1 MKKLLLF
8 VIFIFCAFNIL
19 YAQEGNSLTDNP
31 IKVTEYVTDLTGT
44 LKTDELSALRMK
56 LRKFFDSTST
66 QIVVLIIPSLNGE
79 PVENVANA
87 IFRFNGIGTKSKNNG
102 VLLLISKGDR
112 KIRLEVGYGLEGIM
126 PDAISKQIIKNDI
139 GPELKKDNY
148 FKGIENGVNAIIAIS
163 SGEYKA
169 SPKQAEDHTSE
180 NIVFLVIVIIFV
192 GIIGLII
199 FLVVKKSKNITWT
212 KSSGSSSGYYSS
224 SSSSDSSWSS
234 SGSSDSSSSSDSGFT
249 GGGGDSGGGGA
260 SGDY

>member
-102 VLLLISKGDR
+102 VLLLISKGER

-126 PDAISKQIIKNDI
+126 PDAISKQIIKNNI
-139 GPELKKDNY
+139 GPELKKDNFY
-148 FKGIENGVNAIIAIS
+148 KGIDNGINAIIAVTK
-163 SGEYKA
+163 GEYSVDAKKQTENTDWA
-169 SPKQAEDHTSE
+169 S
-180 NIVFLVIVIIFV
+180 IVIAIV
-192 GIIGLII
+192 
-199 FLVVKKSKNITWT
+199 LVVMGLGVVLILFLARKGRNITWT
-212 KSSGSSSGYYSS
+212 KSSGSSSGYYH
-224 SSSSDSSWSS
+224 SDSSSHS
-234 SGSSDSSSSSDSGFT
+234 SGSSSYDSSSSDSGFS

>member
-126 PDAISKQIIKNDI
+126 PDAISKQIIKNNI
-139 GPELKKDNY
+139 GPELKKDNFY
-148 FKGIENGVNAIIAIS
+148 KGIDNGINAIIAVTK
-163 SGEYKA
+163 GEYSVDAKKQSESTDWA
-169 SPKQAEDHTSE
+169 S
-180 NIVFLVIVIIFV
+180 IVVAIFLVIM
-192 GIIGLII
+192 GLG
-199 FLVVKKSKNITWT
+199 VVLILYWARKGRNITWT
-212 KSSGSSSGYYSS
+212 KSSGSSSSYYH
-224 SSSSDSSWSS
+224 SDSSSHS
-234 SGSSDSSSSSDSGFT
+234 SGSSSYDSSSSDSGFS
-249 GGGGDSGGGGA
+249 GGGGDSGGAGA